1 MPSPRAGGSWRP
13 LAPSHRAAVPIAGT
27 EETLPESAAE
37 QPHGQDEAGRKGWLL
52 LLLFVFALPSLAAFC
67 FLQFVRVLTLSPL
80 KSGMRLLEH
89 RNSAQSMF

>member
-13 LAPSHRAAVPIAGT
+13 LAPSHRAVVPIAGT
-27 EETLPESAAE
+27 EETLLESAAE

>member
-52 LLLFVFALPSLAAFC
+52 LLLFVF
-67 FLQFVRVLTLSPL
+67 PL
-80 KSGMRLLEH
+80 LCLL
-89 RNSAQSMF
+89 